1 MVSQLIAATV
11 RSDKLCTPVI
21 VLNSGNFNILTA
33 GAQKVLTTLIVDDE
47 SLARRGLKHRLKNI
61 ADIEVIGEARNGREA
76 LDFIAEKKP
85 DLVFLDIQMP
95 GISGFEVI
103 QQLDAKTMP
112 IILFLTAYD
121 EYAVRAFEVNAL
133 DYILKP
139 IDEERLHQVLD
150 KVRADISQKRA
161 LKQKRLLLKLASDIS
176 GEKISSF
183 GELENK
189 GVNELIKKEPSRLAI
204 RDGGRTTWVN
214 QADIEW
220 IDAAGDYMCVQA
232 CGITHIMRKTMKEL
246 ERELDNRILQRIH
259 RSTIVNITRVREM
272 ESHING
278 EYFLTLDSGHRVK
291 LSRTYK
297 DKLKLFK

>member
-1 MVSQLIAATV
+1 MLIAAAV
-11 RSDKLCTPVI
+11 RNDKLCIRATSP
-21 VLNSGNFNILTA
+21 NYGNIKILTA
-33 GAQKVLTTLIVDDE
+33 SKQQILKTLIVDDE
-47 SLARRGLKHRLKNI
+47 SLARRGLAHRLKNI

-76 LDFIAEKKP
+76 LQLINDKKP

-95 GISGFEVI
+95 GVGGFEVV
-103 QQLDAKTMP
+103 QQLEVETMP

-150 KVRADISQKRA
+150 KVRANLSQKRA
-161 LKQKRLLLKLASDIS
+161 LKHKRLLLKLASDIS
-176 GEKISSF
+176 GETIDSLKDLEDRDV
-183 GELENK
+183 GEF
-189 GVNELIKKEPSRLAI
+189 VQKEPSRLAI

-214 QADIEW
+214 QDDIEW

-232 CGITHIMRKTMKEL
+232 LGVTYIMRKTMKEL
-246 ERELDNRILQRIH
+246 EKELDENILQRIH
-259 RSTIVNITRVREM
+259 RSTIVNIKQVKEM